1 MKKTAV
7 KIEKKRSPWKRRII
21 TTVAVVAVVAG
32 LIAALWIYID
42 KEKRVYKECTV
53 EAGTPVSASDFVR
66 FKNDKHTAAFKYGTS
81 NYDTSVPGD
90 YPITVQL
97 GNRTYDTHLIV
108 KDTLSPVLSASPKTT
123 MYGKEILP
131 EDFVVTMED
140 QTACTL
146 SFEKEPDFKHVG
158 EQDVTL
164 VCRDLGG
171 NIAQATTKLKV
182 IGIYPEVTL
191 EAGAKQPDASAFA
204 FGEQNAALLTPL
216 SSIKMDEPGDYTISF
231 SVEGVRY
238 DSVLHLLDTTPPQA
252 RGITYEG
259 FACYPKNPED
269 LLDGLTDATSITA
282 EFVEDPH
289 FEEPGERDVQIRLID
304 LGGNEQIVTSHIILE
319 KDEEAPVISGT
330 KDISII
336 TGEAISYK
344 EHVSVTD
351 NADSE
356 ITYTV
361 DNSAVDN
368 NQEGVY
374 EVTYTATDKAGNTTE
389 SKIKVTVVYRP
400 YTEEDV
406 WELCDQLLPQLIN
419 DSMTEKQK
427 VEAIFNWVDWTVT
440 YKSHGEKVS
449 WVQGAYDGLKNH
461 SGDCYT
467 IAMTCYALYTRAGI
481 ENFVIERY
489 PITYAQHFWNAVKI
503 DGVWYHCDAL
513 TKEDGTRF
521 FMWTQ
526 AQVEEYSATH
536 RGYHSYDKSL
546 YEVQIP

>member
-1 MKKTAV
+1 MKKTAATR
-7 KIEKKRSPWKRRII
+7 KKKNPWKNRII
-21 TTVAVVAVVAG
+21 TIVVVSAVVFG
-32 LIAALWIYID
+32 LLMALNIYID
-42 KEKRVYKECTV
+42 REKRVYKECTV

-66 FKNDKHTAAFKYGTS
+66 FKRDKHTVAFKYGTS
-81 NYDTSVPGD
+81 NYDTSVPGE
-90 YPITVQL
+90 YAITVQMD
-97 GNRTYDTHLIV
+97 NRTYSSKLIV
-108 KDTLSPVLSASPKTT
+108 RDTISPILSASPKTT
-123 MYGKEILP
+123 MYGQEIAA

-140 QTACTL
+140 QTACEL
-146 SFEKEPDFKHVG
+146 SFEKEPDYKRVG

-164 VCRDLGG
+164 ICRDLGG
-171 NIAQATTKLKV
+171 NISQATTKLKV
-182 IGIYPEVTL
+182 IGIYPEITL
-191 EAGAKQPDASAFA
+191 EAGAKRPEASAFA
-204 FGEQNAALLTPL
+204 FGEQNASLLTPL
-216 SSIKMDEPGDYTISF
+216 STIKMDEPGDYTISF

-238 DSVLHLLDTTPPQA
+238 DSILHLLDTTPPQA
-252 RGITYEG
+252 MGITYEG
-259 FACYPKNPED
+259 FACYPKEPEE
-269 LLDGLTDATSITA
+269 LVDGLADATVVTA
-282 EFVEDPH
+282 EFVDDPH
-289 FEEPGERDVQIRLID
+289 FEEPGERDVQIRLTD

-319 KDEEAPVISGT
+319 KDEEAPVISGV

-336 TGEAISYK
+336 TGEAIAYK

-351 NADSE
+351 NADE
-356 ITYTV
+356 DITFTV

-368 NQEGVY
+368 NQEGIY

-389 SKIKVTVVYRP
+389 AKMKVTVVYRP
-400 YTEEDV
+400 YTEDDV
-406 WELCDQLLPQLIN
+406 WELCDQLLPTLIN
-419 DSMTEKQK
+419 DNMTERQK

-440 YKSHGEKVS
+440 YHSHGEKVS
-449 WVQGAYDGLKNH
+449 WVQGAYDGLKYH

-521 FMWTQ
+521 FMWNQ
-526 AQVEEYSATH
+526 SQVEEYSASH

-546 YEVQIP
+546 YPVQIP